1 MPRPWDPTK
10 AAKDLRKAM
19 ESAIDNLIDEVKRPI
34 DGEITGSA
42 RKAELQSIK
51 QAAVDCRELMQ
62 ERMKIDKMISDLEKG
77 DVPDEKERAY
87 ATGFAEK
94 FIKS

>member
-1 MPRPWDPTK
+1 MGRPWDPVK

-19 ESAIDNLIDEVKRPI
+19 EGAIDNLIEEVKRPVPEDI
-34 DGEITGSA
+34 AGGA

-62 ERMKIDKMISDLEKG
+62 ERDKINKMIRDLEGGG
-77 DVPDEKERAY
+77 DIEKERTFG
-87 ATGFAEK
+87 TGFAEEFAK
-94 FIKS
+94 ED